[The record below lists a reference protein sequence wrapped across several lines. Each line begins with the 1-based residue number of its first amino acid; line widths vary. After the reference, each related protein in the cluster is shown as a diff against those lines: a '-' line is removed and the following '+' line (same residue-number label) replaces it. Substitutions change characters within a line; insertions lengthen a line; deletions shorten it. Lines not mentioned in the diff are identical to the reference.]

1 MKGNRVHMELE
12 NLIYHKHSII
22 YLWQCRWDHEVV
34 RSVNGKNHLKIKL
47 TGQYGDQQEPRE
59 EPQGVPPVLS
69 RAHRGNQQEPWDTQP
84 ILPRASWILQLT
96 KEALRI
102 MID

>member
-1 MKGNRVHMELE
+1 MQ
-12 NLIYHKHSII
+12 I
-22 YLWQCRWDHEVV
+22 
-34 RSVNGKNHLKIKL
+34 RSRSREEREREEPPQDQTN
-47 TGQYGDQQEPRE
+47 GQYGDQQELRE

-69 RAHRGNQQEPWDTQP
+69 RAHRGNQQELWDAQP

-102 MID
+102 MIDEASVRDAKHVVARTLRCQPS